1 MLEDLLQELANKV
14 SQKRYLSDRIT
25 PDDVQTL
32 VSTLIEVG
40 ESIPTIV
47 SDIPSVSRD
56 SKDDYLLAYALVG
69 KADYLV
75 TGDGDL
81 LVLKE
86 VEGVKIVI
94 PTDVLEVLKRIKQ
107 IASCFLTWQANK
119 AIQQMNNSPLL
130 LPLVCQPL
138 NPEKRLPYQSQNEK
152 LGIYIR
158 EH

>member
-40 ESIPTIV
+40 ESIP
-47 SDIPSVSRD
+47 
-56 SKDDYLLAYALVG
+56 
-69 KADYLV
+69 
-75 TGDGDL
+75 
-81 LVLKE
+81 
-86 VEGVKIVI
+86 
-94 PTDVLEVLKRIKQ
+94 
-107 IASCFLTWQANK
+107 NK